1 MSRYSSGPTVSGER
15 AWYWWEHSWE
25 TSQKPMPSVAQGHRH
40 ARCAHAPSPACVTQ
54 TRFPCEMVPRSARL
68 CTERLMA
75 AEGRWHSAVCAW
87 CVKNKTLC
95 CCDDADTVRT
105 HLYVHIRRANQFQ
118 EIIHVIK
125 INTHK
130 SIHNTWYLHTQY
142 KHEFCVCILY
152 VLASMLVFTCILLVY
167 TSTKHT
173 NKSKIHTNTY

>member
-1 MSRYSSGPTVSGER
+1 MTEPMHQDLVANSSTSTRGPWSGHQIIPYR
-15 AWYWWEHSWE
+15 LSDAWKIKH
-25 TSQKPMPSVAQGHRH
+25 SVA
-40 ARCAHAPSPACVTQ
+40 VMT
-54 TRFPCEMVPRSARL
+54 
-68 CTERLMA
+68 
-75 AEGRWHSAVCAW
+75 
-87 CVKNKTLC
+87 
-95 CCDDADTVRT
+95 ADTVRT

-130 SIHNTWYLHTQY
+130 SIHNTWYLHTKY